1 MLRYIVLVKRS
12 LLNQNRHPGYT
23 HSGRDYHRQPLA
35 TCENPSANAAVLSL
49 SKTAEPVDLITVTR
63 LTRPVFKSISSRYK
77 PSPRK
82 FRDQLVGSLDCARK
96 GYDGARA
103 QIMSRAHKA
112 FGWRLP

>member
-1 MLRYIVLVKRS
+1 MVRYIVLVKRS
-12 LLNQNRHPGYT
+12 LLNQNRHPGDT
-23 HSGRDYHRQPLA
+23 HRGRDYLANHLPRVKTHRP
-35 TCENPSANAAVLSL
+35 NAAVLSL

-82 FRDQLVGSLDCARK
+82 FRDQLLGSLDCARK

-103 QIMSRAHKA
+103 QILSRAHKA
-112 FGWRLP
+112 